1 MAIAVQVTRLNLS
14 MNKSITLNLDG
25 KTLVVKQLPLRRYA
39 ELLEAI
45 QNLPKSLGGFE
56 KLTNDDLFNQLPLL
70 VSKSLPDVLKMLTIA
85 TDLKQEEIDE
95 LGLSDAIKIV
105 VAVVEV
111 NDYRSVYEQIKKAM
125 AQPARP
131 PQAGQLKA

>member
-39 ELLEAI
+39 ELLEAV
-45 QNLPKSLGGFE
+45 QNLPKSIGGID
-56 KLTNDDLFNQLPLL
+56 KLNNDEIFNQLPLL
-70 VSKSLPDVLKMLTIA
+70 VSKALPDVLKMLTIA

-95 LGLSDAIKIV
+95 LGLADAIKIV
-105 VAVVEV
+105 VAIVEV
-111 NDYRSVYEQIKKAM
+111 NDYRGVYEQIKKAM
-125 AQPARP
+125 ARPA
-131 PQAGQLKA
+131 QAVQLKA